1 MKKLSG
7 IHYGQKHKQ
16 RGQSDLVLLIDI
28 QNYIKRR
35 WHLGFKR
42 EWYVG
47 FNKETGGVECIL
59 EHVDKSIVGKYKW
72 RNPDLSCFTKNNGF
86 VIIEVDG
93 KIHDRRVAKTKAR
106 NEDYKRAGIKF
117 IVLSL
122 SDIKERKKTIKGD
135 LDWKMT
141 KLGL

>member
-7 IHYGQKHKQ
+7 ISYGQRQQ
-16 RGQSDLVLLIDI
+16 RGKSDEGLLISL
-28 QNYIKRR
+28 QNYIKKR
-35 WHLGFKR
+35 WHLDFKR

-47 FNKETGGVECIL
+47 FNKETGRVECIL
-59 EHVDKSIVGKYKW
+59 EHVNKSIIGKYKW
-72 RNPDLSCFTKNNGF
+72 RNPDLSCITKNNGF

-93 KIHDRRVAKTKAR
+93 AIHDRRITKTEAR
-106 NEDYKRAGIKF
+106 NEDYRRAGVKF

-122 SDIKERKKTIKGD
+122 SDIKERRKTVEEY